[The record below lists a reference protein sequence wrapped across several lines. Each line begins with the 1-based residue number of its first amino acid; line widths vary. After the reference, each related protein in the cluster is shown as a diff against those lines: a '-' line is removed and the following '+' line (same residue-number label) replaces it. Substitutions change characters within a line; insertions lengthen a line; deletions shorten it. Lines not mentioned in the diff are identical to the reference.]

1 MKYVVVNP
9 ISFISNPAPTISIPT
24 LLGVLESAGL
34 DVDFVDLNLKY
45 LNLISSKEEIS
56 KFINFYSEIL
66 KNDQFNSLK
75 IFRDI
80 NLQIENLK
88 EILDKVLVCKLIMKS
103 KKYFFNYFLQ
113 NYSKKVLNKVF
124 NSFLYV
130 SDSIKQE
137 ICKPLDDNF
146 NQKTKFNIDIDT
158 LNNFFENN
166 LLCYKEFYEKEAD
179 KILKLNPDVI
189 GVSINHDN
197 QLVPGLYFCYILKK
211 KTKCHINVGGSFYK
225 YYHEEINNLL
235 LLFDNYF
242 NSISDTNCPNTPV
255 LLAKHLEGQ
264 ISLSDVK
271 GLIYKNSEG
280 NIIKNEVELNNK
292 NTSFFSPSFDKID
305 FTQYICPE
313 IVLPIETSTSCYW
326 KKCIFCTCND
336 MPFVQK
342 KVEEL
347 VNEIE
352 FLSKRHNT
360 KYFYFWD
367 NCISPAYLEKMAD
380 LLIEKGL
387 NINYSIFAR
396 FEKEFNL
403 QLLKKAKKSGLN
415 MIYFGLD
422 SASDRILKV
431 INKGITISNA
441 KNVLKLVRKAKI
453 FSGVYLIFGHP
464 TETSKDLLT
473 DYKFIKKNQKYINTV
488 IISPE
493 VIFIQGSLIE
503 KNYDYYSSKIL
514 TTKEERMKYYKLVTN
529 MYQHMDIHSVYN
541 LIYIAEKGFDA
552 FCKDVEINKFI
563 HNSKFLYKYYSKYK
577 LKQFLNSFNK

>member
-9 ISFISNPAPTISIPT
+9 ISFILNPAPTIAIPT
-24 LLGVLESAGL
+24 LLGVLENSGI
-34 DVDFVDLNLKY
+34 DVNFVDLNLKY
-45 LNLISSKEEIS
+45 LNLILSKEEIS
-56 KFINFYSEIL
+56 KFINFYGEIL
-66 KNDQFNSLK
+66 KNDQLNSLK

-88 EILDKVLVCKLIMKS
+88 EISDKVLVCKLIMKS

-113 NYSKKVLNKVF
+113 IYSTKVLNKVF

-137 ICKPLDDNF
+137 ICKALDDNF
-146 NQKTKFNIDIDT
+146 NQKTKFNIDVDT

-179 KILKLNPDVI
+179 EILKLNPDVI

-225 YYHEEINNLL
+225 YYHEEINNLS

-242 NSISDTNCPNTPV
+242 DSISDTNCQNTPV
-255 LLAKHLEGQ
+255 LLAKQLEGK
-264 ISLSDVK
+264 ISLAEVK

-342 KVEEL
+342 KVEDL

-380 LLIEKGL
+380 LLLAKGL
-387 NINYSIFAR
+387 NIKYSIFAR

-431 INKGITISNA
+431 INKGITVSNA

-453 FSGVYLIFGHP
+453 YSGVYLLLGHP

-493 VIFIQGSLIE
+493 VIFIQGSLIA

-514 TTKEERMKYYKLVTN
+514 TTQEERMKYYKLVMN
-529 MYQHMDIHSVYN
+529 MYQHMCTHSVYN
-541 LIYIAEKGFDA
+541 IIYITEKGFDA